1 MSDGAAKMKKLLMA
15 FSLIFLSLQA
25 IAFSASSKITVSSIG
40 ELLKTLSLE
49 CSPRDSI
56 CQQTCGNPNNCQI
69 PETICEDCATESSA
83 LLHTI
88 FTDLPRVFKSEFLA
102 VDQTQVSQFFKT
114 KKFMTLSHD
123 SFLNLFTP
131 EKKNEIKAQFESLC
145 YIQNVGSAL
154 LLTTLNEQNQI
165 DQLVGVICR
174 DQKGQSA
181 VLPMQYNPMFS
192 NKRIYFW
199 STTPDDD
206 LQLKASDRLSLP

>member
-1 MSDGAAKMKKLLMA
+1 MKNIFIS

-25 IAFSASSKITVSSIG
+25 IAFSASSNIKIGPNG

-49 CSPRDSI
+49 CSPRDSL
-56 CQQTCGNPNNCQI
+56 CDQTCGNPNQCQI

-88 FTDLPRVFKSEFLA
+88 FTDLPRVFTSEFSS
-102 VDQTQVSQFFKT
+102 VDQSQVSQFLKT
-114 KKFMTLSHD
+114 KKFMTLSDD

-131 EKKNEIKAQFESLC
+131 EKRSEIKTQFESLC
-145 YIQNVGSAL
+145 YIQKISSAL

-165 DQLVGVICR
+165 DQLVGVICE
-174 DQKGQSA
+174 DQKGQSV
-181 VLPMQYNPMFS
+181 VLPMQFNPLFS

-199 STTPDDD
+199 PTTPDGDP
-206 LQLKASDRLSLP
+206 QLKSSDRLSLP